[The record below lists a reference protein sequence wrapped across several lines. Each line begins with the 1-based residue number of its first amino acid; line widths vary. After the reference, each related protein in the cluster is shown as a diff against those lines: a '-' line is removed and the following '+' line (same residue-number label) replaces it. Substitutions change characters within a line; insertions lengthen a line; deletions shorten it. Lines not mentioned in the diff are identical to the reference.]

1 MRVLLAPLL
10 LALQAEAVRPQ
21 SALPQSA
28 LPQAAPATE
37 RVSVTVLATTDMHGF
52 HYPWDYFTRQKAARR
67 LAAAGALPS
76 RTSIVS

>member
-1 MRVLLAPLL
+1 VRVLLAPLL
-10 LALQAEAVRPQ
+10 LALQAEAVR
-21 SALPQSA
+21 PQSA